1 MGRPS
6 RCVFLSKVRRHPD
19 GLAAGR
25 TAGTTDR
32 RAADFFRRRDVAVE
46 QRRREIADS
55 HIVEAVAGFV
65 SGQKR
70 ADIDAQ
76 RQEVANSVLVFGS
89 GQSPDRRGPARIR
102 VRRGGAVECR
112 FEIADRR
119 VVGRF
124 VRPLLSAYG
133 WHLAGP
139 ELPDDLLPLVL
150 MLGHVR
156 PRSGRARGRLS
167 SLPGHGT
174 SRSTLQRA
182 RGAERPGTALKDQA
196 GPPMRLA
203 PGGLR
208 ATTRRPWPRAGSRQR
223 PRSMPCWAST
233 HASASHHTRRARGSR
248 GLPRRSCEAEA
259 GPAAP

>member
-1 MGRPS
+1 MFRLSLGRLHREQLHARLVQEQLEIVWLGKALDVLIAVAHQPNLNLVLAVHRKRVVDDRTAASADGEALEMGL
-6 RCVFLSKVRRHPD
+6 LSKVRRHPD

-32 RAADFFRRRDVAVE
+32 RAADLFRRRDVAVE

-124 VRPLLSAYG
+124 VRPLLSAHG

-150 MLGHVR
+150 MLGHVGR
-156 PRSGRARGRLS
+156 DQVEREAALLLFLVMTRHAVLFNEREVRSGWGR
-167 SLPGHGT
+167 
-174 SRSTLQRA
+174 R
-182 RGAERPGTALKDQA
+182 
-196 GPPMRLA
+196 
-203 PGGLR
+203 
-208 ATTRRPWPRAGSRQR
+208 
-223 PRSMPCWAST
+223 
-233 HASASHHTRRARGSR
+233 
-248 GLPRRSCEAEA
+248 
-259 GPAAP
+259 